1 MENREKLNERELR
14 QEDEIDLYELWLIL
28 KKRKKLILG
37 IFLTATVLTAIVS
50 FLMTPIYRSEATVIP
65 VSSKSSGLG
74 NLAELAAIAGV
85 PIPSAGDE
93 SSKIKAVLNSR
104 EIKERVIKKLNLIPI
119 LLEGKQPKKRDP
131 MNVAVEILEK
141 MVSISDDKKT
151 GVIKISVEHK
161 DPKLA
166 QKIAQAYIEELQ
178 EMMNEKKLTVAK
190 FNRMF
195 LEEQLKEQEKRL
207 RELQERLIAF
217 QKKTKIIAPES
228 QLSGVLELY
237 SNLVSQRMS
246 LIAKLKSM
254 EAALAP
260 DHPQIKALR
269 EQLAAINSQIRQ
281 IEEKSN
287 IGALPSL
294 STGPEKLTEHGDLMR
309 ELKVAQ
315 KVYENLLTMYEQVK
329 IDEAKEN
336 IYVEV
341 IDKPN
346 LPDVPVKPK
355 KKLMVAVAGVSAL
368 FLGIFLA
375 FFLEW
380 LDNVK
385 RRNLKEY
392 SVLASTEDR

>member
-1 MENREKLNERELR
+1 MENREKLSERELR

-85 PIPSAGDE
+85 PNPSAGDE
-93 SSKIKAVLNSR
+93 SSKIIAVLNSR

-228 QLSGVLELY
+228 QLSGVLGLY
-237 SNLVSQRMS
+237 ANLVSQRMS

-254 EAALAP
+254 EATLAP

-269 EQLAAINSQIRQ
+269 EQLAAIDSQIRQ
-281 IEEKSN
+281 IEERSN

-294 STGPEKLTEHGDLMR
+294 STGPERLTEYGDLMR

-315 KVYENLLTMYEQVK
+315 KVYENLLAMYEQVK

-341 IDKPN
+341 IDRPN

-355 KKLMVAVAGVSAL
+355 KKLMVAVAGTSAL
-368 FLGIFLA
+368 FFGVFLA

-380 LDNVK
+380 LDSVK
-385 RRNLKEY
+385 RRNQENIV
-392 SVLASTEDR
+392 S